1 MKKVLVTGAT
11 GFIGRYVVEALLS
24 AGQRVIATSA
34 HEDKA
39 RRMPWFADVQYIPFD
54 LADLQPGDDYH
65 HFFGRPDVLIH
76 LAWEG
81 LPNYKSSFHLE
92 SNYPRH
98 AAFLDNL
105 LQHGLRDCTVVGTCL
120 EYGMREGCL
129 REDMQP
135 HPDNAYAIAKDKLRL
150 YLEDRQS
157 RQPFI
162 FRWARL
168 FYLYGEGQGPNS
180 LLPQLDRALD
190 NGDRV
195 FNMSPGDQLRDFLP
209 VEEAA
214 GHICRISLQRSVTGI
229 VNCCSGSP
237 ISVEELVLRHL
248 AKRKKHI
255 ALNLGYYPYPDYEPF
270 AFWGDITRLKS
281 IEI

>member
-24 AGQRVIATSA
+24 AGQIVIATSA

-39 RRMPWFADVQYIPFD
+39 RTMPWFADVRYIPFN
-54 LADLQPGDDYH
+54 LADLRPGDDYH
-65 HFFGRPDVLIH
+65 QFFGRPDVLIH

-81 LPNYKSSFHLE
+81 LPNYKSPFHLE

-105 LQHGLRDCTVVGTCL
+105 LQHGLGDCTVIGTCL
-120 EYGMREGCL
+120 EYGMHEGCL
-129 REDMQP
+129 REDMLPQ
-135 HPDNAYAIAKDKLRL
+135 PDNAYAIAKDRLRL

-168 FYLYGEGQGPNS
+168 FYLYGKGQGANS

-190 NGDRV
+190 NGDKV

-214 GHICRISLQRSVTGI
+214 RHICRISLQRSVTGI

-237 ISVEELVLRHL
+237 MSVEELVLRHL

-255 ALNLGYYPYPDYEPF
+255 DLNLGYYPYPDYEPF
-270 AFWGDITRLKS
+270 AFWGDNTRLKS
-281 IEI
+281 IDI